1 MKKKGSKLIMKS
13 DQLIKLLQ
21 QEIKKT
27 YKIHWL
33 CYDWKNEGVR
43 PIFSIIE
50 DINFNAKQRKYF
62 INIIKLLK
70 KT

>member
-1 MKKKGSKLIMKS
+1 MKRGIKLIMKS

-33 CYDWKNEGVR
+33 CYDWKNEGIR

-50 DINFNAKQRKYF
+50 DIIFNTKQRKYF
-62 INIIKLLK
+62 KNIIKLLK
-70 KT
+70 RS